1 MTTEADQMQGPSGG
15 GGGCEEKISVSVR
28 LRPLNDKEMLRN
40 DSPDWEC
47 INSTTIMYRSHLS
60 ISDRSMYPS
69 AYSFGILHYYYYY
82 FPSFLPSIQ
91 TLFLPSFSLMIIL
104 CLSVDR
110 VFGPECCTRQ
120 VYDQGA
126 KEVAF
131 SVVSGVNGLT
141 SFHLHF
147 TLPPFYSYS
156 SSLYLYFT
164 WFSASVFAYG
174 QTSSG
179 KTYTMSG
186 ITHCTLVDIYDYID
200 KVN

>member
-1 MTTEADQMQGPSGG
+1 MILPTGSASTLLPSCTGA
-15 GGGCEEKISVSVR
+15 IFLSLTV
-28 LRPLNDKEMLRN
+28 P
-40 DSPDWEC
+40 C
-47 INSTTIMYRSHLS
+47 ILLLTLLV
-60 ISDRSMYPS
+60 
-69 AYSFGILHYYYYY
+69 LHSYY
-82 FPSFLPSIQ
+82 FPPFLLQFKP
-91 TLFLPSFSLMIIL
+91 LPSFSLIVIIIL
-104 CLSVDR
+104 CLPLDR

-131 SVVSGVNGLT
+131 SVVSGVNGVASL
-141 SFHLHF
+141 SNLHF
-147 TLPPFYSYS
+147 TLPPFS
-156 SSLYLYFT
+156 SFSFFIYFT

-200 KVN
+200 KVNFKKTASSYLTSPFYICSRGS